1 MNSGEL
7 ERILGASDGYLGV
20 FSRNFLPII
29 EKIGD
34 FLVLNSQC
42 WPCSGNSM
50 GHWVALF
57 KASHDTLEVFDSF
70 GLPPTVY
77 NIASN
82 YLNCDFLY
90 NTRQYQGFSST
101 VCGHYAALFCL
112 ARRAGV
118 SYKRFLNLFR
128 QGDYAQ
134 NDKRVVH
141 ILNWVIAAGDT
152 ARV

>member
-7 ERILGASDGYLGV
+7 ESILAASDGYLGV

-29 EKIGD
+29 EKNGD

-42 WPCSGNSM
+42 WPCTGDSM

-57 KASHDTLEVFDSF
+57 KASHDTLELFDSF
-70 GLPPTVY
+70 GLPPVVY
-77 NIASN
+77 NITSN

-90 NTRQYQGFSST
+90 NTRQYQGISST

-112 ARRAGV
+112 ARRTGV
-118 SYKRFLNLFR
+118 SYKRFLDLFQEGR
-128 QGDYAQ
+128 YEE
-134 NDKRVVH
+134 NDRKVVD
-141 ILNWVIAAGDT
+141 ILNRVIAAD
-152 ARV
+152 AMRV